1 MPNECTLLILLG
13 LSVLMSTLAHDIQLS
28 LFLAPTTPSKHLWCG
43 GFGMTCLIRSPP
55 PTGHRVALSGQRVA
69 GWGVGLRDY
78 KYHEGGETEA
88 ANSEPAN
95 AY

>member
-1 MPNECTLLILLG
+1 
-13 LSVLMSTLAHDIQLS
+13 
-28 LFLAPTTPSKHLWCG
+28 
-43 GFGMTCLIRSPP
+43 MTCLIRSPP

-78 KYHEGGETEA
+78 KYHEGGDTKA